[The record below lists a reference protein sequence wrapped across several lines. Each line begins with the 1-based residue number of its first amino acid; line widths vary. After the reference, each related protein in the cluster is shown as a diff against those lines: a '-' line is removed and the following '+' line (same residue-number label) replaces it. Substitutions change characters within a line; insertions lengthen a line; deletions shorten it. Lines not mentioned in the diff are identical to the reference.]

1 MKPRILLALAL
12 AFPAALPAEEPAAA
26 AKEML
31 VVPPVA
37 DRPLEKGNE
46 APPPPETPPE
56 ATPAPE
62 TGEAVGPEEGP
73 PPVVPPAFP
82 LSRYAGLWENSPF
95 MLESIAPP
103 VVSEGLSQRY
113 ALTGIAH
120 VSGEPIVFVMERA
133 TQQRLMLKKDAEQGG
148 IGLVQIDMQQKYN
161 DSTATI
167 RQGGEVGVLKFDAS
181 AATVGLPAP
190 VPGMPGGQFPQPPG
204 ISAAGVP
211 QPAVGVT
218 APGQPQDPF
227 GQGTV
232 PQPPGVVPGVPGP
245 GVPPNSQVQQTPNP
259 QQPGPPRV
267 IRRRAIVPAVP

>member
-1 MKPRILLALAL
+1 MRIILLLALVVGL
-12 AFPAALPAEEPAAA
+12 APVLRAEDAPDP

-37 DRPLEKGNE
+37 DRPLEKGDE
-46 APPPPETPPE
+46 PAPPPE
-56 ATPAPE
+56 
-62 TGEAVGPEEGP
+62 P
-73 PPVVPPAFP
+73 PPPDPEPAEPATDEPAEETVVPPAFP

-95 MLESIAPP
+95 QLESIAPP
-103 VVSEGLSQRY
+103 TVSEGLSQRY

-120 VSGEPIVFVMERA
+120 VSGDPIVFVMERA
-133 TQQRLMLKKDAEQGG
+133 TQQRLMLKKDGEQGG
-148 IGLVQIDMQQKYN
+148 ISLVQIDMQQKYN

-181 AATVGLPAP
+181 AATAGMPMP
-190 VPGMPGGQFPQPPG
+190 VPGMPAGQVPQPPG
-204 ISAAGVP
+204 IGPAGVP
-211 QPAVGVT
+211 QPMVGGVV
-218 APGQPQDPF
+218 PGQPQDPF

-245 GVPPNSQVQQTPNP
+245 GVPQVGQVPQTPNP

-267 IRRRAIVPAVP
+267 IRRRAIVPAAP